1 MSATTISRKHR
12 TGIAAS
18 SATTRAIRSALSANT
33 EFSENAIST
42 TSVPVMKIYA
52 NTPAQADDYFKSDFA
67 MHVHQMLAAPL
78 DENAPEGKQEFI
90 DWLNAE

>member
-1 MSATTISRKHR
+1 MSTTTLSRKHR

-18 SATTRAIRSALSANT
+18 SATTHAIRSALSANT
-33 EFSENAIST
+33 ELAVNVTST
-42 TSVPVMKIYA
+42 ASVPVMKYA
-52 NTPAQADDYFKSDFA
+52 NVPALGDNDYFKPQFA
-67 MHVHQMLAAPL
+67 THVLQMLAAPL